1 MAVKEIL
8 EKIKTLD
15 LKDLNIQ
22 EPTSIVKDLKVSGDI
37 INLKLA
43 VPESV
48 KEQVKSRFEN
58 LIKETN
64 QNLKPNIEFVEGE
77 PKKNPFEQPV
87 FSKRSIKGVKRIIP
101 VASGKG
107 GVGKSTVATNLAM
120 ALSKLG
126 RSVGLLDA
134 DIYGPSVPT
143 MLGTKGARLTANV
156 FNKIIPIE
164 KYGIKMISMGFL
176 LPSEDTP
183 VIWRGPILM
192 QALNQFLFDVD
203 WGPLDYLIL
212 DLPPGTGDVQLSLAQ
227 NTAIDG
233 AVVVTT
239 PQDVALA
246 DVKKAVSMFREVN
259 IPILGVVENMAYF
272 VCPETGKEYRI
283 FGESKVPQFVQ
294 TYNLK
299 LLGSIPIEP
308 DVTKYADE
316 GMPIVEASPE
326 SRTAKAFMGIAK
338 IIDSIYQGGK

>member
-1 MAVKEIL
+1 MAVKEVL
-8 EKIKTLD
+8 EKLKTID
-15 LKDLNIQ
+15 FKDLNI
-22 EPTSIVKDLKVSGDI
+22 EDSTSILKDLKVNDSN
-37 INLKLA
+37 INLKVVVSPGLR
-43 VPESV
+43 EEV
-48 KEQVKSRFEN
+48 KKRIEN
-58 LIKETN
+58 AIKQTN
-64 QNLKPNIEFVEGE
+64 PNLNPVIEFIDEA

-101 VASGKG
+101 IASGKG
-107 GVGKSTVATNLAM
+107 GVGKSTVATNIAIALA
-120 ALSKLG
+120 KLG
-126 RSVGLLDA
+126 FKVGLLDA
-134 DIYGPSVPT
+134 DIYGPSIPT

-164 KYGIKMISMGFL
+164 KYGVKMISMGFL

-203 WGPLDYLIL
+203 WGELDYLIL

-233 AVVVTT
+233 AIVVTT
-239 PQDVALA
+239 PQDVALV

-272 VCPETGKEYRI
+272 VCPETDKEYKI
-283 FGESKVPQFVQ
+283 FGESKVPQFIQ
-294 TYNLK
+294 AYNLK

-308 DVTKYADE
+308 DLTKYADE
-316 GMPIVEASPE
+316 GMPIVEAMPE
-326 SRTAKAFMGIAK
+326 SRTAKAFIGIAK
-338 IIDSIYQGGK
+338 IINSIYAT

>member
-1 MAVKEIL
+1 MAVKEVL
-8 EKIKTLD
+8 EKLKTID
-15 LKDLNIQ
+15 FKDLNIND
-22 EPTSIVKDLKVSGDI
+22 PTSILKDLKVNADS
-37 INLKLA
+37 INFKVQANPDVREEIKRRLENA
-43 VPESV
+43 V
-48 KEQVKSRFEN
+48 KEV
-58 LIKETN
+58 N
-64 QNLKPNIEFVEGE
+64 QNLKPVVEFVDEA

-107 GVGKSTVATNLAM
+107 GVGKSTVATNIAI

-126 RSVGLLDA
+126 FKVGLLDA

-143 MLGTKGARLTANV
+143 MLGTKGARLTANM

-164 KYGIKMISMGFL
+164 KYGMKMISMGFL

-203 WGPLDYLIL
+203 WGELDYLIL

-239 PQDVALA
+239 PQDVALV

-259 IPILGVVENMAYF
+259 IPVLGVVENMAYF
-272 VCPETGKEYRI
+272 VCPETNKEYKI
-283 FGESKVPQFVQ
+283 FGESKVPQFIQ

-308 DVTKYADE
+308 DLTKYADE
-316 GMPIVEASPE
+316 GVPILEAMPE

-338 IIDSIYQGGK
+338 IISSIYAK

>member
-37 INLKLA
+37 ISLKLA
-43 VPESV
+43 VPEPV
-48 KEQVKSRFEN
+48 REQVKNRFEN

-164 KYGIKMISMGFL
+164 KYGVKMISMGFL

-239 PQDVALA
+239 PQDVALV

-283 FGESKVPQFVQ
+283 FGDSKVPQFVQ

-316 GMPIVEASPE
+316 GLPIVEASPE

-338 IIDSIYQGGK
+338 IVDSIYQGGK

>member
-22 EPTSIVKDLKVSGDI
+22 EPASIVKDLKVTGDV

-43 VPESV
+43 VPEPV
-48 KEQVKSRFEN
+48 KEQVKNRFES

-164 KYGIKMISMGFL
+164 KYGVKMISMGFL

-239 PQDVALA
+239 PQDVALV

-338 IIDSIYQGGK
+338 IVDSIYQGGK

>member
-15 LKDLNIQ
+15 LKDLNIE
-22 EPTSIVKDLKVSGDI
+22 EPTSIVKDLKVSGDV

-43 VPESV
+43 VPDSV
-48 KEQVKSRFEN
+48 KEKVKERFEN
-58 LIKETN
+58 IIKETN
-64 QNLKPNIEFVEGE
+64 QTLKPNIEFVSAE

-107 GVGKSTVATNLAM
+107 GVGKSTVATNLAI

-126 RSVGLLDA
+126 RAVGLLDA

-164 KYGIKMISMGFL
+164 KYGVRMISMGFL

-239 PQDVALA
+239 PQDVALV

-259 IPILGVVENMAYF
+259 IPILGVVENMSYF
-272 VCPETGKEYRI
+272 VCPETGKEYHI
-283 FGESKVPQFVQ
+283 FGESKVPQFLQ

-299 LLGSIPIEP
+299 LLGAIPIEP
-308 DVTKYADE
+308 EVTRYADE
-316 GMPIVEASPE
+316 GIPIVEALPE

-338 IIDSIYQGGK
+338 IVDSIYQGGK

>member
-37 INLKLA
+37 ISLKLA
-43 VPESV
+43 VPEPV
-48 KEQVKSRFEN
+48 KEQVKNRFEN

-164 KYGIKMISMGFL
+164 KYGVKMISMGFL

-239 PQDVALA
+239 PQDVALV

-283 FGESKVPQFVQ
+283 FGDSKVPQFVQ

-316 GMPIVEASPE
+316 GLPIVEASPE

-338 IIDSIYQGGK
+338 IVDSIYQGGK

>member
-15 LKDLNIQ
+15 LKDLKIQ
-22 EPTSIVKDLKVSGDI
+22 DPISIIKDLKLSGDTL
-37 INLKLA
+37 NLKVSASTDVRDKL
-43 VPESV
+43 
-48 KEQVKSRFEN
+48 KERLEHIVREA
-58 LIKETN
+58 N
-64 QNLKPNIEFVEGE
+64 QNLKPSIEFVEE
-77 PKKNPFEQPV
+77 QKKNPFEQPV
-87 FSKRSIKGVKRIIP
+87 FSKKSIKGVKRIIP

-120 ALSKLG
+120 ALSKTG

-156 FNKIIPIE
+156 FNKLIPIE

-203 WGPLDYLIL
+203 WGELDYLIL

-239 PQDVALA
+239 PQDVALI
-246 DVKKAVSMFREVN
+246 DVKKAVSMFREVG

-272 VCPETGKEYRI
+272 VCPETGKEYYI
-283 FGESKVPQFVQ
+283 FGDSKVPQFAGI
-294 TYNLK
+294 YSLK

-308 DVTKYADE
+308 EVTKYADE
-316 GMPIVEASPE
+316 GIPIVEAMPE
-326 SRTAKAFMGIAK
+326 SRTAKAFLGIAK
-338 IIDSIYQGGK
+338 IIDSIYNK

>member
-43 VPESV
+43 VPEPV

-164 KYGIKMISMGFL
+164 KYGVKMISMGFL

-212 DLPPGTGDVQLSLAQ
+212 DLPPGLAMSSLVLRKTQL
-227 NTAIDG
+227 
-233 AVVVTT
+233 
-239 PQDVALA
+239 
-246 DVKKAVSMFREVN
+246 
-259 IPILGVVENMAYF
+259 
-272 VCPETGKEYRI
+272 
-283 FGESKVPQFVQ
+283 
-294 TYNLK
+294 
-299 LLGSIPIEP
+299 
-308 DVTKYADE
+308 
-316 GMPIVEASPE
+316 
-326 SRTAKAFMGIAK
+326 
-338 IIDSIYQGGK
+338 

>member
-8 EKIKTLD
+8 EKIKNLD

-22 EPTSIVKDLKVSGDI
+22 EPTSIVKDLKVSEGV

-43 VPESV
+43 VPDEV
-48 KEQVKSRFEN
+48 KEQVKSRIEN
-58 LIKETN
+58 IIKQTD
-64 QNLKPNIEFVEGE
+64 QNLRPNIEFVKEE

-87 FSKRSIKGVKRIIP
+87 ISKRSIKGIKRIIP

-107 GVGKSTVATNLAM
+107 GVGKSTVATNLAI
-120 ALSKLG
+120 ALGKLG
-126 RSVGLLDA
+126 KSVGLLDA

-143 MLGTKGARLTANV
+143 MLGTKGARLSANV

-164 KYGIKMISMGFL
+164 NHGIKMISMGFL

-233 AVVVTT
+233 AVIVTT
-239 PQDVALA
+239 PQDVALVDA
-246 DVKKAVSMFREVN
+246 KKAVSMFREVQ
-259 IPILGVVENMAYF
+259 IPI
-272 VCPETGKEYRI
+272 I
-283 FGESKVPQFVQ
+283 GE
-294 TYNLK
+294 
-299 LLGSIPIEP
+299 
-308 DVTKYADE
+308 
-316 GMPIVEASPE
+316 
-326 SRTAKAFMGIAK
+326 
-338 IIDSIYQGGK
+338 

>member
-1 MAVKEIL
+1 V
-8 EKIKTLD
+8 
-15 LKDLNIQ
+15 
-22 EPTSIVKDLKVSGDI
+22 
-37 INLKLA
+37 
-43 VPESV
+43 
-48 KEQVKSRFEN
+48 
-58 LIKETN
+58 
-64 QNLKPNIEFVEGE
+64 
-77 PKKNPFEQPV
+77 
-87 FSKRSIKGVKRIIP
+87 
-101 VASGKG
+101 
-107 GVGKSTVATNLAM
+107 
-120 ALSKLG
+120 LG
-126 RSVGLLDA
+126 FLDA

-239 PQDVALA
+239 PQDVALV

-338 IIDSIYQGGK
+338 IVDSIYQGGK